1 MKRSIPFTT
10 LTMVVF
16 LATLL
21 SAVSGADR
29 AFAQERQSIDSIVA
43 VVDESVILQS
53 ELDSAIN
60 SITAQFQNRGERM
73 PPRSVLEEQ
82 VLERLIMTRLQVQRA
97 EATGIRIS
105 DQEVDRALSEVAQ
118 QNRLSLEQL
127 RNAIEGDGVDFSEFR
142 EDIRQ
147 ELVASRLRQRIV
159 DSMDDIT
166 ETEVDIMLA
175 SDTFDGDEYDLSQI
189 LIRVPES
196 ATPNDLQSAA
206 EQMTNILQQLADG
219 MDFGEAAVQF
229 SESPDALEGGRV
241 GWRNLN
247 TLPRQI
253 SDNIRDL
260 GVGETSEPFRAGGG
274 LLVVKVNDRRPRSDI
289 IVTEYQARHL
299 MVVPSELLPP
309 EEAET
314 LIFDLHGRIEQ
325 GEDFAVLART
335 YSDDTRSANLGGLL
349 EWFPEGSY
357 GPAMQETLS
366 GLQPGELSE
375 PFRTN
380 QGWHLVLFEDQR
392 QADRT
397 EEALRAEAR
406 EMIVQQ
412 KSQEEIDRILRQF
425 RDEAYV
431 DIRI

>member
-1 MKRSIPFTT
+1 MKRST
-10 LTMVVF
+10 LCTKSLLAAFLVVGLSFF
-16 LATLL
+16 LT
-21 SAVSGADR
+21 STQ
-29 AFAQERQSIDSIVA
+29 AFAQAREPIDSIVA
-43 VVDESVILQS
+43 IVDESVILQS
-53 ELDSAIN
+53 ELDS
-60 SITAQFQNRGERM
+60 SIDSIVSQFQNRGERL

-97 EATGIRIS
+97 EATGIRVS
-105 DQEVDRALSEVAQ
+105 DQEVDRALNELAQ

-127 RNAIEGDGVDFSEFR
+127 RIAIESDGMDFSEFR
-142 EDIRQ
+142 ENVREEVIS
-147 ELVASRLRQRIV
+147 SRLRQRIV
-159 DSMDDIT
+159 DSMDQIT

-196 ATPNDLQSAA
+196 ATPDDLQAGA
-206 EQMTNILQQLADG
+206 ERVTEISQQLEDG
-219 MDFGEAAVQF
+219 MDFAEAAVQF

-260 GVGETSEPFRAGGG
+260 SVGEISEPFRAGGG
-274 LLVVKVNDRRPRSDI
+274 LLIVKVNDRRPRSDI
-289 IVTEYQARHL
+289 IITEYQARHL
-299 MVVPSELLPP
+299 MVVPSELLPA
-309 EEAET
+309 EEAER
-314 LIFDLHGRIEQ
+314 LIFELYDRVEQ

-349 EWFPEGSY
+349 EWFPEGAY
-357 GPAMQETLS
+357 GPAMQQTIS
-366 GLQPGELSE
+366 GLQPGEVSQ
-375 PFRTN
+375 PFRSN
-380 QGWHLVLFEDQR
+380 QGWHLILFEDQR

-412 KSQEEIDRILRQF
+412 KSQQEIDRMLRQF

>member
-1 MKRSIPFTT
+1 MKRST
-10 LTMVVF
+10 LCTKSLLAAFLVVGLSFF
-16 LATLL
+16 LT
-21 SAVSGADR
+21 STQ
-29 AFAQERQSIDSIVA
+29 AFAQAREPIDSIVA
-43 VVDESVILQS
+43 IVDESVILQS
-53 ELDSAIN
+53 ELDS
-60 SITAQFQNRGERM
+60 SIDSIVSQFQNRGERL

-82 VLERLIMTRLQVQRA
+82 VLERLVMTRLQVQRA
-97 EATGIRIS
+97 EATGIRVS
-105 DQEVDRALSEVAQ
+105 DQEVDRALNELAQ

-127 RNAIEGDGVDFSEFR
+127 RIAIESDGMDFSEFR
-142 EDIRQ
+142 ENVREEVIS
-147 ELVASRLRQRIV
+147 SRLRQRIV
-159 DSMDDIT
+159 DSMDQIT

-189 LIRVPES
+189 LIHVPES
-196 ATPNDLQSAA
+196 ATPDDLQAGA
-206 EQMTNILQQLADG
+206 ERVTEISQQLEDG
-219 MDFGEAAVQF
+219 MDFAEAAVQF

-260 GVGETSEPFRAGGG
+260 SVGEISEPFRAGGG
-274 LLVVKVNDRRPRSDI
+274 LLIVKVNDRRPRSDI
-289 IVTEYQARHL
+289 IITEYQARHL

-309 EEAET
+309 EEAER
-314 LIFDLHGRIEQ
+314 LIFELYDRIEQ

-349 EWFPEGSY
+349 EWFPEGAY
-357 GPAMQETLS
+357 GPAMQQTIG
-366 GLQPGELSE
+366 GLQPGEVSQ
-375 PFRTN
+375 PFRSN
-380 QGWHLVLFEDQR
+380 QGWHLILFEDQR

-412 KSQEEIDRILRQF
+412 KSQQEIDRMLRQF

>member
-1 MKRSIPFTT
+1 MKQPILFTKSI
-10 LTMVVF
+10 LAAF
-16 LATLL
+16 LAATLSL
-21 SAVSGADR
+21 VSVSDQAL
-29 AFAQERQSIDSIVA
+29 AQTREPIDSIVA
-43 VVDESVILQS
+43 IVDDSVILQS

-60 SITAQFQNRGERM
+60 GIVAQFQGRGERL

-97 EATGIRIS
+97 EATGIRVA
-105 DQEVDRALSEVAQ
+105 DQEVDRALIEVAQ

-127 RNAIEGDGVDFSEFR
+127 RTAIESDGADFSEFR
-142 EDIRQ
+142 EEIRQ
-147 ELVASRLRQRIV
+147 ELIATRLRQRII
-159 DSMDDIT
+159 DSMDQIT

-175 SDTFDGDEYDLSQI
+175 SDTFEGDEYDLSQI
-189 LIRVPES
+189 LVRVPES
-196 ATPNDLQSAA
+196 ATPDDLQAGA
-206 EQMTNILQQLADG
+206 EKITEIRQQLGGG
-219 MDFGEAAVQF
+219 MDFAEAAVQF

-260 GVGETSEPFRAGGG
+260 SIGEVSEPFRAGGG
-274 LLVVKVNDRRPRSDI
+274 LLIVKVNDRRPRSDI
-289 IVTEYQARHL
+289 IVTEYQVRHL

-309 EEAET
+309 EEAEQ
-314 LIFDLHGRIEQ
+314 LIFDLHERIGQ
-325 GEDFAVLART
+325 GEDFAVLARR

-349 EWFPEGSY
+349 EWFPEGAY
-357 GPAMQETLS
+357 GPAMQQNIS
-366 GLQPGELSE
+366 ALQPGEVSE
-375 PFRTN
+375 PFQSN
-380 QGWHLVLFEDQR
+380 QGWHLILFEDQR

-397 EEALRAEAR
+397 DEALRAEAR
-406 EMIVQQ
+406 EMIAQQ
-412 KSQEEIDRILRQF
+412 KSQQEIDRMLRQF